1 MFCGVGYYG
10 GTYAVS
16 TDEINAYEQ
25 RMKAADGYLANG
37 NYGKAI
43 AGFIQASNQYDGSF
57 RTSSYKDEALSQA
70 DVCFAKMQD
79 QVTFLIDGKQ
89 YGQILALMNS
99 IPTEYLAANQNKSDW
114 IEKTKIDLQN
124 TVAEE
129 VDQLAEIISFNGGHL
144 TEDGKKYLDQLLAV
158 SPDNYW
164 LNLIKTKEK

>member
-1 MFCGVGYYG
+1 M
-10 GTYAVS
+10 
-16 TDEINAYEQ
+16 
-25 RMKAADGYLANG
+25 
-37 NYGKAI
+37 
-43 AGFIQASNQYDGSF
+43 
-57 RTSSYKDEALSQA
+57 SQA

-79 QVTFLIDGKQ
+79 QVTSLIDRKQ

-124 TVAEE
+124 TVSEE

>member
-1 MFCGVGYYG
+1 MLLKIAMPAAIFCGVGYYG

-79 QVTFLIDGKQ
+79 QVTFFDRWKAIRTDTCPYEFYSNG
-89 YGQILALMNS
+89 ILGC
-99 IPTEYLAANQNKSDW
+99 KS
-114 IEKTKIDLQN
+114 E
-124 TVAEE
+124 
-129 VDQLAEIISFNGGHL
+129 
-144 TEDGKKYLDQLLAV
+144 
-158 SPDNYW
+158 
-164 LNLIKTKEK
+164 